1 MQRAGRFDEKGA
13 GAVDMGLRDCHLKG
27 WDLGNGRLKAEQIE
41 ALLAFAYWDSAQDTV
56 LSGGPLTRK

>member
-27 WDLGNGRLKAEQIE
+27 WDLGNG
-41 ALLAFAYWDSAQDTV
+41 
-56 LSGGPLTRK
+56 